1 MKNNY
6 ICFIPARAGSKRI
19 KNKNIV
25 KINKKKLFDYTLEQA
40 LKVKKINKILIST
53 NIKNLTKIKDNKII
67 TIKRPNYLCD
77 DKSSTESAILHSIK
91 SLNFLKKKNI
101 VIVLLQPTSPLRDKF
116 DIENSIKEF
125 EKKNF
130 DSLFSAYYEKL
141 FLWRQTN
148 GSLKSFTYNYKR
160 RERSQVIKPFLVENG
175 AIFLFKLNG
184 FLKFKNRL
192 FGRIGFSIMTKKNS
206 IEIDYPEDI
215 KILQVFQKFKIFY

>member
-53 NIKNLTKIKDNKII
+53 NIKNLTKIKNNKII
-67 TIKRPNYLCD
+67 IIKRPNYLCD

-215 KILQVFQKFKIFY
+215 KILQVLSKI

>member
-19 KNKNIV
+19 KNKNII

-40 LKVKKINKILIST
+40 LKVKKIKKIIIST
-53 NIKNLTKIKDNKII
+53 NIKNLTKIKDKKII

-77 DKSSTESAILHSIK
+77 DKSSTESAILHFIK
-91 SLNFLKKKNI
+91 SLKFFKKKNI

-116 DIENSIKEF
+116 DIENPIKVF
-125 EKKNF
+125 EKKNY
-130 DSLFSAYYEKL
+130 DSLFSAYCDKL
-141 FLWRQTN
+141 FLWQQKN
-148 GSLKSFTYNYKR
+148 GVLKSFTHNYKK
-160 RERSQVIKPFLVENG
+160 RERSQVMKPFLIENG

-192 FGRIGFSIMTKKNS
+192 FGRIGFSIMTKNNS

-215 KILQVFQKFKIFY
+215 KLFQALSKI